1 MVFPVPVL
9 HPGMIDDVVEC
20 NVVNKAVVLKG
31 GDEDEVGLLVRM
43 LWGAA
48 GQQQSVS
55 KMQQ

>member
-1 MVFPVPVL
+1 
-9 HPGMIDDVVEC
+9 MIDDVVEC